1 MRMYKRQHPITML
14 LELKITDFIPLIIF
28 MFSLNGKFPFWY
40 LIPAAFG
47 LLTVFSAF
55 EKWYYTTYWVENN
68 VLHVKQGLFVKK
80 ESYLNKERVQTINTS
95 SNVLYQMLGL
105 KKIQIETAGGGD
117 EAEVSLAGITVEEA
131 TELIAMLNESASEL
145 KVEKTLEEVEVKEII
160 TEEKQAREYKLTWK
174 EILIASVTSGQFGL
188 LFSLIFFVYHQVDE
202 YIPKWIENSVKSYVM
217 EHDIYGWIFMIAIL
231 LGLSWIISTIGY
243 ALKHGDFTVNRR
255 NDEVR
260 ISQGLL
266 EKKELVLKLHRIQ
279 GITIKEGILRQPF
292 GYCAVQ
298 VEVIQSKGT
307 GDEKE
312 KVTLHPIIR
321 KDRVQQL
328 LAHLQLPYELNANIT
343 SLPKAALRRYLIDS
357 FIFFAMLA
365 IPLTGISIYF
375 EKYYIM
381 WALLPLAILIFT
393 LGYATFKT
401 NGYSVKGEQITLVY
415 RSVGKYTGLIRRRH
429 VQSMEKTQSYF
440 QRRADLCTYKFS
452 SASSSYKI
460 EHTRVEDAE
469 RMQDW
474 YKKKLRDRK
483 SVV

>member
-1 MRMYKRQHPITML
+1 MYKRQHPITML
-14 LELKITDFIPLIIF
+14 LELKITDFVPLIIF

-40 LIPAAFG
+40 LIPAGFG
-47 LLTVFSAF
+47 LLTIFSAF

-117 EAEVSLAGITVEEA
+117 DAEVSLAGITEDEAKELISLLNEPTPEVKAEGALDEEA
-131 TELIAMLNESASEL
+131 EHA
-145 KVEKTLEEVEVKEII
+145 VEKEIV
-160 TEEKQAREYKLTWK
+160 TEEKQATEYKLTWK
-174 EILIASVTSGQFGL
+174 EILLASITSGQFGL
-188 LFSLIFFVYHQVDE
+188 LFSLIFFVYNQVDE
-202 YIPKWIENSVKSYVM
+202 YIPKWIKNSVESYVM
-217 EHDIYGWIFMIAIL
+217 DHDIYGWIYMVAIL
-231 LGLSWIISTIGY
+231 LVISWIISTIGY

-279 GITIKEGILRQPF
+279 GITIKESILRQPF

-298 VEVIQSKGT
+298 VEVIQSKGM

-321 KDRVQQL
+321 KDRVQEL
-328 LAHLQLPYELNANIT
+328 LAHLQLPYELNANII

-375 EKYYIM
+375 EKYFIM
-381 WALLPLAILIFT
+381 WALIPLAILIFT

-401 NGYSVKGEQITLVY
+401 NGYSVNGEQITLVY
-415 RSVGKYTGLIRRRH
+415 RSLGKYTGLVRRRH

-452 SASSSYKI
+452 SASSNYKI

-474 YKKKLRDRK
+474 YKKRI
-483 SVV
+483 SEN

>member
-1 MRMYKRQHPITML
+1 MYKRQHPITML

-68 VLHVKQGLFVKK
+68 VLHVKQGIIKKK

-217 EHDIYGWIFMIAIL
+217 EHDIYGWILMIAIL
-231 LGLSWIISTIGY
+231 LVLSWIISTIGY

-307 GDEKE
+307 DDEKE

-401 NGYSVKGEQITLVY
+401 NGYSVNGEQITLVY

-474 YKKKLRDRK
+474 YKKKL
-483 SVV
+483 SEN

>member
-1 MRMYKRQHPITML
+1 MYKRQHPITML

-28 MFSLNGKFPFWY
+28 LFSLRGKFPFWY
-40 LIPAAFG
+40 LVPIGFA
-47 LLTVFSAF
+47 LITIISAIVG
-55 EKWYYTTYWVENN
+55 WYYKVYWVENN

-117 EAEVSLAGITVEEA
+117 ETEVSLAGITVEEA
-131 TELIAMLNESASEL
+131 TELITLLNEPTPEVKA
-145 KVEKTLEEVEVKEII
+145 EKTLDEAAENTVEKAIV
-160 TEEKQAREYKLTWK
+160 TEEKQTTEYKLTWK
-174 EILIASVTSGQFGL
+174 EILIASVTSGQFGV

-202 YIPKWIENSVKSYVM
+202 YIPKWIKNSVTSYVM
-217 EHDIYGWIFMIAIL
+217 DHDIYGWIYMVAIL
-231 LGLSWIISTIGY
+231 LVVSWMISTIGY
-243 ALKHGDFTVNRR
+243 ALKHGNFTVNRK

-266 EKKELVLKLHRIQ
+266 ERKELVLKLHRIQ

-298 VEVIQSKGT
+298 VEVIQSEGK
-307 GDEKE
+307 EE

-328 LAHLQLPYELNANIT
+328 LAHLQLPYELNASIA

-401 NGYSVKGEQITLVY
+401 NGYSVNGEQITLVY

-474 YKKKLRDRK
+474 YKNKINEM
-483 SVV
+483 

>member
-47 LLTVFSAF
+47 LLTVFLAF

-117 EAEVSLAGITVEEA
+117 EAEVSLAGITAEEA
-131 TELIAMLNESASEL
+131 AELITLLNEPTPEVKA
-145 KVEKTLEEVEVKEII
+145 EKTLDEAAENVVEKAIV
-160 TEEKQAREYKLTWK
+160 TEEKQTTEYKLTWK
-174 EILIASVTSGQFGL
+174 EILLASVTSGQFGL

-202 YIPKWIENSVKSYVM
+202 YIPKWIENGVKSYVM
-217 EHDIYGWIFMIAIL
+217 EHDIYGWILMIAIL

-474 YKKKLRDRK
+474 YKKKL
-483 SVV
+483 SEN

>member
-1 MRMYKRQHPITML
+1 MYKRQHPITML

-28 MFSLNGKFPFWY
+28 LFSLRGKFPFWY
-40 LIPAAFG
+40 LVPIGFA
-47 LLTVFSAF
+47 LITIISAIVG
-55 EKWYYTTYWVENN
+55 WYYKVYWVENN

-117 EAEVSLAGITVEEA
+117 EAEVRLAGITVEEA
-131 TELIAMLNESASEL
+131 TELITLLNEPTPEVKA
-145 KVEKTLEEVEVKEII
+145 EKTLDEAAENTVEKAIV
-160 TEEKQAREYKLTWK
+160 TEEKQTTEYKLTWK
-174 EILIASVTSGQFGL
+174 EILIASVTSGQFGV

-202 YIPKWIENSVKSYVM
+202 YIPKWIKNSVTSYVM
-217 EHDIYGWIFMIAIL
+217 DHDIYGWIYMVAIL
-231 LGLSWIISTIGY
+231 LVVSWMISTIGY
-243 ALKHGDFTVNRR
+243 ALKHGNFTVNRK

-266 EKKELVLKLHRIQ
+266 ERKELVLKLHRIQ
-279 GITIKEGILRQPF
+279 GVTIKEGILRQPF

-298 VEVIQSKGT
+298 VEVIQSEGK
-307 GDEKE
+307 EE

-321 KDRVQQL
+321 KNRVQQL

-365 IPLTGISIYF
+365 IPLTGISVYF

-393 LGYATFKT
+393 LGYATFKI
-401 NGYSVKGEQITLVY
+401 NGYSVNGEQITLVY

-474 YKKKLRDRK
+474 YKKKINEM
-483 SVV
+483 

>member
-1 MRMYKRQHPITML
+1 MYKRQHPITML

-117 EAEVSLAGITVEEA
+117 DAEVSLAGITVEEA
-131 TELIAMLNESASEL
+131 KELIAMLNEPTSEV
-145 KVEKTLEEVEVKEII
+145 KVEETSEEVVEKEII
-160 TEEKQAREYKLTWK
+160 TEEKQATEYKLTWK
-174 EILIASVTSGQFGL
+174 EILLASVTSGQFGL

-202 YIPKWIENSVKSYVM
+202 YIPKWIENGVKSYVM
-217 EHDIYGWIFMIAIL
+217 EHDIYGLIFMVAIL
-231 LGLSWIISTIGY
+231 IVLSWIISTIGY

-255 NDEVR
+255 NDEIR

-279 GITIKEGILRQPF
+279 GITIKESILRQPF
-292 GYCAVQ
+292 GYCVVQ
-298 VEVIQSKGT
+298 VEVIQSKGL

-328 LAHLQLPYELNANIT
+328 LAHLQLPYELNTNII
-343 SLPKAALRRYLIDS
+343 SLPKSALRRYLIDS

-365 IPLTGISIYF
+365 IPLIGISIYS
-375 EKYYIM
+375 EKHFIM
-381 WALLPLAILIFT
+381 WALIPLAILIFT

-401 NGYSVKGEQITLVY
+401 NGYSVNGEQITLVY
-415 RSVGKYTGLIRRRH
+415 RSVGKYTGLVRRRH

-440 QRRADLCTYKFS
+440 QRRANLCTYKFS
-452 SASSSYKI
+452 NASSDYKL

-469 RMQDW
+469 RMQGW
-474 YKKKLRDRK
+474 YKKELSED
-483 SVV
+483 

>member
-1 MRMYKRQHPITML
+1 MYKRQHPITML

-217 EHDIYGWIFMIAIL
+217 EHDIYGWILMIAIL
-231 LGLSWIISTIGY
+231 LVLSWIISTIGY

-357 FIFFAMLA
+357 FIFFATLA
-365 IPLTGISIYF
+365 IPLTGIGIYF

-401 NGYSVKGEQITLVY
+401 NGYSVNGEQITLVY

-452 SASSSYKI
+452 SASYSYKI

-474 YKKKLRDRK
+474 YKKKLNEN
-483 SVV
+483 

>member
-1 MRMYKRQHPITML
+1 MYKRQHPITML

-117 EAEVSLAGITVEEA
+117 DAEVSLAGITVEEA
-131 TELIAMLNESASEL
+131 TELIAMLNDPTPEVRAEETSEEV
-145 KVEKTLEEVEVKEII
+145 VEKEIV
-160 TEEKQAREYKLTWK
+160 TEEKQATEYKLTWK
-174 EILIASVTSGQFGL
+174 EILLASVTSGQFGL

-202 YIPKWIENSVKSYVM
+202 YIPKWIENGVKSYVM
-217 EHDIYGWIFMIAIL
+217 EHDIYGWIFMVAIL
-231 LGLSWIISTIGY
+231 IVLSWIISTIGY

-279 GITIKEGILRQPF
+279 GITIKESMLRQPF

-298 VEVIQSKGT
+298 VEVIQGKGL

-321 KDRVQQL
+321 KNRVQQL
-328 LAHLQLPYELNANIT
+328 LAHLQLPYELNTNMI

-381 WALLPLAILIFT
+381 WAFIPLAILIFT

-401 NGYSVKGEQITLVY
+401 NGYSVNGEQITLVY
-415 RSVGKYTGLIRRRH
+415 RSLGKYTGLVRRRH

-440 QRRADLCTYKFS
+440 QRRANLCTYKFS
-452 SASSSYKI
+452 NASSNYKL

-474 YKKKLRDRK
+474 YKKKL
-483 SVV
+483 SEN

>member
-1 MRMYKRQHPITML
+1 MYKRQHPITML
-14 LELKITDFIPLIIF
+14 LELKITDFIPLFIF

-40 LIPAAFG
+40 LVPAAFG

-117 EAEVSLAGITVEEA
+117 DAEVSLAGITAEEA
-131 TELIAMLNESASEL
+131 TELIALLNEPTPEVKAEETL
-145 KVEKTLEEVEVKEII
+145 DEVVEHTAEKEII
-160 TEEKQAREYKLTWK
+160 TEEKQSTEYKLTWK
-174 EILIASVTSGQFGL
+174 EILLASVTSGQFGL

-202 YIPKWIENSVKSYVM
+202 YIPKWIENGVKSYVM
-217 EHDIYGWIFMIAIL
+217 EHDIYGWIFMVAIL
-231 LGLSWIISTIGY
+231 IVFSWIISTIGY
-243 ALKHGDFTVNRR
+243 ALKHGNFTVNRR

-260 ISQGLL
+260 IAQGLL
-266 EKKELVLKLHRIQ
+266 ERKELVLKLHRIQ
-279 GITIKEGILRQPF
+279 GITIKEGIFRQML

-298 VEVIQSKGT
+298 VEVIQGKGL

-328 LAHLQLPYELNANIT
+328 LADLQLPYELNTNII

-357 FIFFAMLA
+357 LIFFAMLA
-365 IPLTGISIYF
+365 IPLIGISIYF
-375 EKYYIM
+375 EKHFIM
-381 WALLPLAILIFT
+381 WALIPLAILIFT

-401 NGYSVKGEQITLVY
+401 NGYSVNGEQITLVY
-415 RSVGKYTGLIRRRH
+415 RSVGKYTGLVRRRH

-440 QRRADLCTYKFS
+440 QRRANLCTYKFS
-452 SASSSYKI
+452 NASSEYKL

-474 YKKKLRDRK
+474 YKKKLSED
-483 SVV
+483 

>member
-1 MRMYKRQHPITML
+1 MYKRQHPITML

-117 EAEVSLAGITVEEA
+117 EAEVSLAGITAEEA
-131 TELIAMLNESASEL
+131 AELIAMLNESASEL
-145 KVEKTLEEVEVKEII
+145 KVEKTSEEVEVKEII

-217 EHDIYGWIFMIAIL
+217 EHDIYGWIFMVAML
-231 LGLSWIISTIGY
+231 LVLSWIISTIGY

-279 GITIKEGILRQPF
+279 GITIKESILRQPF

-298 VEVIQSKGT
+298 VEVIQSKGM

-365 IPLTGISIYF
+365 IPLTGIGIYF

-401 NGYSVKGEQITLVY
+401 NGYSVNGEQITLVY

-474 YKKKLRDRK
+474 YKKKL
-483 SVV
+483 SEN

>member
-1 MRMYKRQHPITML
+1 MYKRQHPITML

-117 EAEVSLAGITVEEA
+117 DAEVSLAGITAEEA
-131 TELIAMLNESASEL
+131 TELIALLNEP
-145 KVEKTLEEVEVKEII
+145 TPEVKAEETLDEVVENTVKKEIV
-160 TEEKQAREYKLTWK
+160 TEEKQSTEYKLTWK
-174 EILIASVTSGQFGL
+174 EILLASVTSGQFGL

-202 YIPKWIENSVKSYVM
+202 YIPKWIENGVKSYVM
-217 EHDIYGWIFMIAIL
+217 EHDIYGWIFMVAIL
-231 LGLSWIISTIGY
+231 IVLSWIISTIGY

-279 GITIKEGILRQPF
+279 GITIKESMLRQPF

-298 VEVIQSKGT
+298 VEVIQSKGM

-328 LAHLQLPYELNANIT
+328 LAHLQLPYELNTNII
-343 SLPKAALRRYLIDS
+343 SLPKTALRRYLIDS

-365 IPLTGISIYF
+365 IPLIGISIYF
-375 EKYYIM
+375 EKHFIM
-381 WALLPLAILIFT
+381 WALIPLAILIFT

-401 NGYSVKGEQITLVY
+401 NGYSVNGEQITLVY
-415 RSVGKYTGLIRRRH
+415 RSVGKYTGLVRRRH

-440 QRRADLCTYKFS
+440 QRRANLCTYKFS
-452 SASSSYKI
+452 NASSEYKL

-474 YKKKLRDRK
+474 YKKRI
-483 SVV
+483 SEN

>member
-1 MRMYKRQHPITML
+1 MYKRQHPITML

-117 EAEVSLAGITVEEA
+117 DAEVSLAGITVEEA
-131 TELIAMLNESASEL
+131 TELITMLNEP
-145 KVEKTLEEVEVKEII
+145 TPEVKEETSEEVVEKEIV
-160 TEEKQAREYKLTWK
+160 TEEKQATEYKLTWK
-174 EILIASVTSGQFGL
+174 EILLASVTSGQFGL

-202 YIPKWIENSVKSYVM
+202 YIPKWIENSVKSYIM
-217 EHDIYGWIFMIAIL
+217 EHDIYGWIFMVAIL
-231 LGLSWIISTIGY
+231 IVLSWIISTIGY

-266 EKKELVLKLHRIQ
+266 EKKEIVLKLHRIQ
-279 GITIKEGILRQPF
+279 GITIKESILRQPF

-298 VEVIQSKGT
+298 VEVIQGKGL

-328 LAHLQLPYELNANIT
+328 LAHLQLPYELNTNIIP
-343 SLPKAALRRYLIDS
+343 LPKAALRRYLIDS

-381 WALLPLAILIFT
+381 WAFIPLAILIFI

-401 NGYSVKGEQITLVY
+401 NGYSVNGEQITLVY
-415 RSVGKYTGLIRRRH
+415 RSVGKYTGLVRRRH

-452 SASSSYKI
+452 SASSNYKL

-469 RMQDW
+469 RMQGW
-474 YKKKLRDRK
+474 YKKELSED
-483 SVV
+483 

>member
-1 MRMYKRQHPITML
+1 MYKRQHPITML

-28 MFSLNGKFPFWY
+28 LFSLRGKFPFWY
-40 LIPAAFG
+40 LVPIGFA
-47 LLTVFSAF
+47 LITIISAIVG
-55 EKWYYTTYWVENN
+55 WYYKVYWVENN

-131 TELIAMLNESASEL
+131 TELITLLNEPTPEVKA
-145 KVEKTLEEVEVKEII
+145 EKTLDEAAENTVEKAIV
-160 TEEKQAREYKLTWK
+160 TEEKQTTEYKLTWK
-174 EILIASVTSGQFGL
+174 EILIASVTSGQFGV

-202 YIPKWIENSVKSYVM
+202 YIPKWIKNSVTSYVM
-217 EHDIYGWIFMIAIL
+217 DHDIYGWIYMVAIL
-231 LGLSWIISTIGY
+231 LVVSWMISTIGY
-243 ALKHGDFTVNRR
+243 ALKHGNFTVNRK

-266 EKKELVLKLHRIQ
+266 ERKELVLKLHRIQ

-298 VEVIQSKGT
+298 VEVIQSEGK
-307 GDEKE
+307 EE

-328 LAHLQLPYELNANIT
+328 LAHLQLPYELNASIT

-401 NGYSVKGEQITLVY
+401 NGYSV
-415 RSVGKYTGLIRRRH
+415 
-429 VQSMEKTQSYF
+429 
-440 QRRADLCTYKFS
+440 
-452 SASSSYKI
+452 
-460 EHTRVEDAE
+460 
-469 RMQDW
+469 
-474 YKKKLRDRK
+474 
-483 SVV
+483 

>member
-1 MRMYKRQHPITML
+1 MYKRQHPITML
-14 LELKITDFIPLIIF
+14 LELKITDFVPFIIF
-28 MFSLNGKFPFWY
+28 LFSLKGKFPFWY
-40 LIPAAFG
+40 LVPIGFAII
-47 LLTVFSAF
+47 TIVSAIAG
-55 EKWYYTTYWVENN
+55 WYYKVYWIENN
-68 VLHVKQGLFVKK
+68 VLHIKEGLFVKK

-95 SNVLYQMLGL
+95 SGMLYQVLGL
-105 KKIQIETAGGGD
+105 KKIKIETAGGGND
-117 EAEVSLAGITVEEA
+117 PEVSLAGITVDEA
-131 TELIAMLNESASEL
+131 TELITMLNEPATAVKTEEASE
-145 KVEKTLEEVEVKEII
+145 EVIEKEII
-160 TEEKQAREYKLTWK
+160 TEEEQATEYKLTWK

-202 YIPKWIENSVKSYVM
+202 YIPKWIKNKVTSYVM
-217 EHDIYGWIFMIAIL
+217 EHDIYGWIYMVAIL
-231 LGLSWIISTIGY
+231 LVVSWIISTIGY
-243 ALKHGDFTVNRR
+243 ALKHGNFTVNRR

-266 EKKELVLKLHRIQ
+266 ERKELVLKLHRIQ

-298 VEVIQSKGT
+298 VEVIQSEGK
-307 GDEKE
+307 EE

-328 LAHLQLPYELNANIT
+328 LAHLQLPYELNTNII

-365 IPLTGISIYF
+365 IPITGISIYF
-375 EKYYIM
+375 VKYFIM
-381 WALLPLAILIFT
+381 WALLLLALLIFT

-401 NGYSVKGEQITLVY
+401 NGYGVNGEQITLVY
-415 RSVGKYTGLIRRRH
+415 RSIGKYTGLVRRRH
-429 VQSMEKTQSYF
+429 VQSIEKTQSYF
-440 QRRADLCTYKFS
+440 QRRANLCTYKFS
-452 SASSSYKI
+452 SASSNYKL

-474 YKKKLRDRK
+474 YKKKISED
-483 SVV
+483 

>member
-1 MRMYKRQHPITML
+1 ML
-14 LELKITDFIPLIIF
+14 LELKITDFIPLVIF

-80 ESYLNKERVQTINTS
+80 ESYLNKERVQTIHTS

-117 EAEVSLAGITVEEA
+117 DAEVSLAGITVEEA
-131 TELIAMLNESASEL
+131 TELIAMLNEPTPEVKAEETSEEV
-145 KVEKTLEEVEVKEII
+145 VEKEIV
-160 TEEKQAREYKLTWK
+160 TEEKQATEYKLTWK
-174 EILIASVTSGQFGL
+174 EILLASVTSGQFGL

-202 YIPKWIENSVKSYVM
+202 YIPKWIENGVKSYVM
-217 EHDIYGWIFMIAIL
+217 EHDIYGWIFMIVIL
-231 LGLSWIISTIGY
+231 IVLSWIISTIGY

-279 GITIKEGILRQPF
+279 GITIKESILRQPF

-298 VEVIQSKGT
+298 VEVIQSKGL

-328 LAHLQLPYELNANIT
+328 LAHLQLPYELNTNIIT
-343 SLPKAALRRYLIDS
+343 LPKAALRRYLIDS

-365 IPLTGISIYF
+365 IPLIGISIYF

-381 WALLPLAILIFT
+381 WALIPLAILIFT
-393 LGYATFKT
+393 LGYGTFKT
-401 NGYSVKGEQITLVY
+401 NGYSVNGEQITLVY
-415 RSVGKYTGLIRRRH
+415 RSVGKYTGLVRRRH

-440 QRRADLCTYKFS
+440 QRRANLCTYKFAN
-452 SASSSYKI
+452 ASSNYKL

-474 YKKKLRDRK
+474 YKKRI
-483 SVV
+483 SEN

>member
-1 MRMYKRQHPITML
+1 MYKRQHPITML
-14 LELKITDFIPLIIF
+14 LELKITDFIPLLIF

-40 LIPAAFG
+40 LIPAGFG

-117 EAEVSLAGITVEEA
+117 DAEVSLAGITEDEA
-131 TELIAMLNESASEL
+131 KELISLLNEPTPEVKAEKTSEEV
-145 KVEKTLEEVEVKEII
+145 VEKEVM
-160 TEEKQAREYKLTWK
+160 TEEKQATEYKLTLK
-174 EILIASVTSGQFGL
+174 EILLASVTSGQFGL
-188 LFSLIFFVYHQVDE
+188 LFSLIFFVYNQVDE
-202 YIPKWIENSVKSYVM
+202 YIPKWIKNSVESYVM
-217 EHDIYGWIFMIAIL
+217 DHDIYGWIYMVAIL
-231 LGLSWIISTIGY
+231 LVVSWMISTIGY
-243 ALKHGDFTVNRR
+243 ALKHGNFTVNRK

-279 GITIKEGILRQPF
+279 GITIKESILRQPF

-298 VEVIQSKGT
+298 VEVIQSKGM
-307 GDEKE
+307 GEEKD

-328 LAHLQLPYELNANIT
+328 LAHLQLPYELNTNIIA
-343 SLPKAALRRYLIDS
+343 LPKAALRRYLIDS

-401 NGYSVKGEQITLVY
+401 NGYSVNGEQITIVH
-415 RSVGKYTGLIRRRH
+415 RSIGKHTGLVRRRH
-429 VQSMEKTQSYF
+429 VQSIEKTQSYF
-440 QRRADLCTYKFS
+440 QRRADLCTYNFS
-452 SASSSYKI
+452 SASSNYKL
-460 EHTRVEDAE
+460 EHTRFEDAE

-474 YKKKLRDRK
+474 YKKRI
-483 SVV
+483 SEN

>member
-28 MFSLNGKFPFWY
+28 LFSLRGKFPFWY
-40 LIPAAFG
+40 LVPIGFA
-47 LLTVFSAF
+47 LITIISAIVG
-55 EKWYYTTYWVENN
+55 WYYKVYWVENN

-217 EHDIYGWIFMIAIL
+217 EHDIYGWILMIAIL
-231 LGLSWIISTIGY
+231 LVLSWIISTIGY

-365 IPLTGISIYF
+365 IPLTGIGIYF

-381 WALLPLAILIFT
+381 WALLPLAIFIFT

-401 NGYSVKGEQITLVY
+401 NGYSVNGEQITLVY

-474 YKKKLRDRK
+474 YKKKL
-483 SVV
+483 SEN

>member
-1 MRMYKRQHPITML
+1 MYKRQHPITML

-28 MFSLNGKFPFWY
+28 LFSLRGKFPFWY
-40 LIPAAFG
+40 LVPIGFA
-47 LLTVFSAF
+47 LITIISAIVG
-55 EKWYYTTYWVENN
+55 WYYKVYWVENN

-131 TELIAMLNESASEL
+131 TELITLLNEPTPEVKA
-145 KVEKTLEEVEVKEII
+145 EKTLDEAAENTVEKAIV
-160 TEEKQAREYKLTWK
+160 TEEKQTTEYKLTWK
-174 EILIASVTSGQFGL
+174 EILIASVTSGQFGV

-202 YIPKWIENSVKSYVM
+202 YIPKWIKNSVTSYVM
-217 EHDIYGWIFMIAIL
+217 DHDIYGWIYMVAIL
-231 LGLSWIISTIGY
+231 LVVSWMISTIGY
-243 ALKHGDFTVNRR
+243 ALKHGNFTVNRK

-266 EKKELVLKLHRIQ
+266 ERKELVLKLHRIQ

-298 VEVIQSKGT
+298 VEVIQSEGK
-307 GDEKE
+307 EE
-312 KVTLHPIIR
+312 KVTLYPIIR

-328 LAHLQLPYELNANIT
+328 LAHLQLPYELNASIT

-401 NGYSVKGEQITLVY
+401 NGYSVNGEQITLVY

-474 YKKKLRDRK
+474 YKNKINEM
-483 SVV
+483 

>member
-1 MRMYKRQHPITML
+1 MYKRQHPITML

-28 MFSLNGKFPFWY
+28 LFSLRGKFPFGY
-40 LIPAAFG
+40 LVPIGFA
-47 LLTVFSAF
+47 LITIISAIVG
-55 EKWYYTTYWVENN
+55 WYYKVYWVENN

-131 TELIAMLNESASEL
+131 TELITLLNEPTPEVKA
-145 KVEKTLEEVEVKEII
+145 EKTLDEAAENTVEKAIV
-160 TEEKQAREYKLTWK
+160 TEEKQTTEYKLTWK
-174 EILIASVTSGQFGL
+174 EILIASVTSGQFGV

-202 YIPKWIENSVKSYVM
+202 YIPKWIKNSVTSYVM
-217 EHDIYGWIFMIAIL
+217 DHDIYGWIYMVAIL
-231 LGLSWIISTIGY
+231 LVVSWMISTIGY
-243 ALKHGDFTVNRR
+243 ALKHGNFTVNRK

-266 EKKELVLKLHRIQ
+266 ERKELVLKLHRIQ

-298 VEVIQSKGT
+298 VEVIQSEGK
-307 GDEKE
+307 EE

-328 LAHLQLPYELNANIT
+328 LAHLQLPYELNASIT

-401 NGYSVKGEQITLVY
+401 NGYSVNGEQITLVY

-474 YKKKLRDRK
+474 YKNKINEM
-483 SVV
+483 

>member
-1 MRMYKRQHPITML
+1 MYKRQHPITML

-145 KVEKTLEEVEVKEII
+145 KVEKTSEEVEVKEII

-231 LGLSWIISTIGY
+231 LVLSWIISTIGY
-243 ALKHGDFTVNRR
+243 ALKHGDFTVDRR

-279 GITIKEGILRQPF
+279 GITIKESILRQPF

-401 NGYSVKGEQITLVY
+401 NGYSVNGEQITLVY

-452 SASSSYKI
+452 SASSSYKL

-474 YKKKLRDRK
+474 YKKKL
-483 SVV
+483 SEN

>member
-1 MRMYKRQHPITML
+1 MYKRQHPITML
-14 LELKITDFIPLIIF
+14 LELKITDFIPFIIF
-28 MFSLNGKFPFWY
+28 LFSLKGKFPFWY
-40 LIPAAFG
+40 LVPIGFAII
-47 LLTVFSAF
+47 TIISAIAG
-55 EKWYYTTYWVENN
+55 WYYKVYWVENN

-80 ESYLNKERVQTINTS
+80 ESYLNKERVQTIHTS

-117 EAEVSLAGITVEEA
+117 DAEVSLAGITEEEA
-131 TELIAMLNESASEL
+131 KELISLLNEPTREVKAEETL
-145 KVEKTLEEVEVKEII
+145 GETVEKEII
-160 TEEKQAREYKLTWK
+160 TEEKEATEYKLTWK
-174 EILIASVTSGQFGL
+174 EILLASITSGQFGL
-188 LFSLIFFVYHQVDE
+188 LFSLIFFVYNQVDE
-202 YIPKWIENSVKSYVM
+202 YIPKWIKNSVESYVM
-217 EHDIYGWIFMIAIL
+217 DHDIYGWIYMVAIL
-231 LGLSWIISTIGY
+231 LVVSWIISTIGY
-243 ALKHGDFTVNRR
+243 ALKHGDFTVNRK

-298 VEVIQSKGT
+298 VEVIQSEGK
-307 GDEKE
+307 EE

-328 LAHLQLPYELNANIT
+328 LAHLQLPYELNTNIIA
-343 SLPKAALRRYLIDS
+343 LPKAALRRYLIDS

-365 IPLTGISIYF
+365 IPLIGISIYF
-375 EKYYIM
+375 EKYFIM
-381 WALLPLAILIFT
+381 WALLPLAILIFI

-401 NGYSVKGEQITLVY
+401 NGYSVNGEQITLVY
-415 RSVGKYTGLIRRRH
+415 RSLGKYTGLVRRRH
-429 VQSMEKTQSYF
+429 VQSMEKTQSFF

-452 SASSSYKI
+452 SASSNYKL

-474 YKKKLRDRK
+474 YKKRI
-483 SVV
+483 SEE

>member
-117 EAEVSLAGITVEEA
+117 DAEVSLAGITVEEA
-131 TELIAMLNESASEL
+131 TELIAMLNEPTLEVKAEETSEV
-145 KVEKTLEEVEVKEII
+145 VEKEIV
-160 TEEKQAREYKLTWK
+160 TEEKQSTEYKLTWK
-174 EILIASVTSGQFGL
+174 EILLASVTSGQFGL

-202 YIPKWIENSVKSYVM
+202 YIPKWIENGVKSYVM
-217 EHDIYGWIFMIAIL
+217 EHDVYGWIFMVAIL
-231 LGLSWIISTIGY
+231 IVLSWIISTIGY
-243 ALKHGDFTVNRR
+243 ALKHGNFTVNRR

-279 GITIKEGILRQPF
+279 GITIKESILRQPF

-298 VEVIQSKGT
+298 VEVIQSKGM

-328 LAHLQLPYELNANIT
+328 LAHLQLPYELNTNII
-343 SLPKAALRRYLIDS
+343 SLPKVALRRYLIDS

-365 IPLTGISIYF
+365 IPLIGISIYF
-375 EKYYIM
+375 EKHFIM
-381 WALLPLAILIFT
+381 WALIPLAILIFT
-393 LGYATFKT
+393 LGYVTFKT
-401 NGYSVKGEQITLVY
+401 NGYSVNGEQITLVY
-415 RSVGKYTGLIRRRH
+415 RSVGKYTGLVRRRH
-429 VQSMEKTQSYF
+429 VQSLEKTQSYF

-452 SASSSYKI
+452 NASSNYKL
-460 EHTRVEDAE
+460 EHTRVADAK

-474 YKKKLRDRK
+474 YKKRM
-483 SVV
+483 SEN

>member
-1 MRMYKRQHPITML
+1 MYKRQHPITML

-40 LIPAAFG
+40 LIPAGFG
-47 LLTVFSAF
+47 LLTIFSAF

-117 EAEVSLAGITVEEA
+117 DAEVSLAGITVEEA
-131 TELIAMLNESASEL
+131 TELISLLNEPTLDVKTEEPSEEV
-145 KVEKTLEEVEVKEII
+145 VEKEIV
-160 TEEKQAREYKLTWK
+160 TEEKQATEYKLTWK
-174 EILIASVTSGQFGL
+174 EILLASITSGQFGL
-188 LFSLIFFVYHQVDE
+188 LFSLIFFVYNQVDE
-202 YIPKWIENSVKSYVM
+202 YIPKWIKNSVESYVM
-217 EHDIYGWIFMIAIL
+217 DHDIYGWIYMIAIL
-231 LGLSWIISTIGY
+231 LVVSWIISTIGY
-243 ALKHGDFTVNRR
+243 ALKHGDFKVNRK

-279 GITIKEGILRQPF
+279 GITIKESILRQPF

-298 VEVIQSKGT
+298 VEVIQSEGK
-307 GDEKE
+307 EE

-328 LAHLQLPYELNANIT
+328 LAHLQLPYELNTNIIA
-343 SLPKAALRRYLIDS
+343 LPKAALRRYLIDS
-357 FIFFAMLA
+357 FIFFAILA

-401 NGYSVKGEQITLVY
+401 NGYGVNGEQITIIH
-415 RSVGKYTGLIRRRH
+415 RSIGKHTGLVRRRH
-429 VQSMEKTQSYF
+429 VQSIEKTQSYF
-440 QRRADLCTYKFS
+440 QRRADLCTYTFS
-452 SASSSYKI
+452 SASSNYKL

-469 RMQDW
+469 RMQNW
-474 YKKKLRDRK
+474 YKKRISED
-483 SVV
+483 

>member
-1 MRMYKRQHPITML
+1 MYKRQHPITML

-117 EAEVSLAGITVEEA
+117 DAEVSLAGITAEEA
-131 TELIAMLNESASEL
+131 AELISLLNEPTPEV
-145 KVEKTLEEVEVKEII
+145 KVEKTSEEVEVKEII
-160 TEEKQAREYKLTWK
+160 TEEKQATEYKLTWK
-174 EILIASVTSGQFGL
+174 EILIASVTSGQFGV

-202 YIPKWIENSVKSYVM
+202 YIPKWIKNSVTSYVM
-217 EHDIYGWIFMIAIL
+217 DHDIYGWIFMVAIL
-231 LGLSWIISTIGY
+231 LVLSWIISTIGY

-279 GITIKEGILRQPF
+279 GITIKESILRQPF

-298 VEVIQSKGT
+298 VEVIQSKGMD
-307 GDEKE
+307 DEKE

-328 LAHLQLPYELNANIT
+328 LAHLQLPYELNTNII

-401 NGYSVKGEQITLVY
+401 NGYSVNGEQITLVY
-415 RSVGKYTGLIRRRH
+415 RSVGKYTGLVRRRH

-452 SASSSYKI
+452 SASSNYKL
-460 EHTRVEDAE
+460 EHTRVNDAE

-474 YKKKLRDRK
+474 YKKKI
-483 SVV
+483 SEE

>member
-1 MRMYKRQHPITML
+1 MYKRQHPITML

-47 LLTVFSAF
+47 LLTIFSAF

-117 EAEVSLAGITVEEA
+117 DAEVSLAGITVEEA
-131 TELIAMLNESASEL
+131 TELIAMLNEPTREL
-145 KVEKTLEEVEVKEII
+145 KAEEISEEVVEKEIV
-160 TEEKQAREYKLTWK
+160 TEEKQATEYKLTWK
-174 EILIASVTSGQFGL
+174 EILLASVTSGQFGL
-188 LFSLIFFVYHQVDE
+188 LFSLIFFVYNQVDE
-202 YIPKWIENSVKSYVM
+202 YIPKWIKNKVESYVM
-217 EHDIYGWIFMIAIL
+217 DHDIYGWIYMVAIL
-231 LGLSWIISTIGY
+231 LVISWMISTIGY

-260 ISQGLL
+260 ILQGLL

-279 GITIKEGILRQPF
+279 GITIKESILRQPF

-298 VEVIQSKGT
+298 VEVIQSKGL

-328 LAHLQLPYELNANIT
+328 LAHLQLPYELNTNII

-381 WALLPLAILIFT
+381 WALIPFAILIFT
-393 LGYATFKT
+393 LGYGTFKT
-401 NGYSVKGEQITLVY
+401 NGYSVNGEQITLVY
-415 RSVGKYTGLIRRRH
+415 RSVGKYTGLVRRRH

-452 SASSSYKI
+452 NASSNYKL

-469 RMQDW
+469 RMQNW
-474 YKKKLRDRK
+474 YKKRM
-483 SVV
+483 SEN

>member
-1 MRMYKRQHPITML
+1 MYKRQHPITML
-14 LELKITDFIPLIIF
+14 LELKITDFIPFIIF
-28 MFSLNGKFPFWY
+28 LFSLKGKFPFWY
-40 LIPAAFG
+40 LVPIGFAII
-47 LLTVFSAF
+47 TIVSAIVG
-55 EKWYYTTYWVENN
+55 WYYKLYWVENN

-105 KKIQIETAGGGD
+105 KKIQIETAGGGND
-117 EAEVSLAGITVEEA
+117 AEVSLAGIKEDEAKELISLLNEPTPEVKAEETLDEA
-131 TELIAMLNESASEL
+131 TEHA
-145 KVEKTLEEVEVKEII
+145 VEKQT
-160 TEEKQAREYKLTWK
+160 TEYKLTWK
-174 EILIASVTSGQFGL
+174 EILLASVTSGQFGL
-188 LFSLIFFVYHQVDE
+188 LFWLIFFVYHQVDE
-202 YIPKWIENSVKSYVM
+202 YIPKWIENDVKSYVM
-217 EHDIYGWIFMIAIL
+217 EYDIYGWIFMVAIL
-231 LGLSWIISTIGY
+231 LVLSWIISTIGY
-243 ALKHGDFTVNRR
+243 ALKHGDFTVNRK

-279 GITIKEGILRQPF
+279 GITIKEGIFRQMF

-307 GDEKE
+307 DDEKE

-328 LAHLQLPYELNANIT
+328 LDHLQLPYELNTNII

-365 IPLTGISIYF
+365 IPLIGISIYF
-375 EKYYIM
+375 EKHFIM
-381 WALLPLAILIFT
+381 WALIPLVILIFT

-401 NGYSVKGEQITLVY
+401 NGYRVDGEQITLVY
-415 RSVGKYTGLIRRRH
+415 RSIGKYTGLIRRRH
-429 VQSMEKTQSYF
+429 IQSMEKTQSYF

-452 SASSSYKI
+452 SASSSYKL

-474 YKKKLRDRK
+474 YKKRI
-483 SVV
+483 SEN

>member
-1 MRMYKRQHPITML
+1 MYKRQHPITML

-117 EAEVSLAGITVEEA
+117 DAEVSLAGITVEEA
-131 TELIAMLNESASEL
+131 TELIAMLNDPTPEVRAEETSEEV
-145 KVEKTLEEVEVKEII
+145 VEKEIV
-160 TEEKQAREYKLTWK
+160 TEEKQATEYKLTWK
-174 EILIASVTSGQFGL
+174 EILLASVTSGQFGL

-202 YIPKWIENSVKSYVM
+202 YIPKWIENGVKSYIM
-217 EHDIYGWIFMIAIL
+217 EHDIYGWIFMVAIL
-231 LGLSWIISTIGY
+231 IVLSWIISTIGY

-279 GITIKEGILRQPF
+279 GITIKESMLRQPF

-298 VEVIQSKGT
+298 VEVIQGKGL

-321 KDRVQQL
+321 KNRVQQL
-328 LAHLQLPYELNANIT
+328 LAHLQLPYELNTNMI

-381 WALLPLAILIFT
+381 WAFIPLAILIFT

-401 NGYSVKGEQITLVY
+401 NGYSVNGEQITLVY
-415 RSVGKYTGLIRRRH
+415 RSLGKYTGLVRRRH

-440 QRRADLCTYKFS
+440 QRRANLCTYKFS
-452 SASSSYKI
+452 NASSNYKL
-460 EHTRVEDAE
+460 EHTRVADAE

-474 YKKKLRDRK
+474 YKKRLSED
-483 SVV
+483 

>member
-1 MRMYKRQHPITML
+1 MYKRQHPITML
-14 LELKITDFIPLIIF
+14 LELKITDFIPLFIF

-217 EHDIYGWIFMIAIL
+217 EHDIYGWILMIAIL
-231 LGLSWIISTIGY
+231 LVLSWIISTIGY

-307 GDEKE
+307 DDEKE

-401 NGYSVKGEQITLVY
+401 NGYSVNGEQITLVY

-474 YKKKLRDRK
+474 YKKKL
-483 SVV
+483 SEN

>member
-1 MRMYKRQHPITML
+1 MYKRQHPITML
-14 LELKITDFIPLIIF
+14 LELKITDFIPFIIF
-28 MFSLNGKFPFWY
+28 LFSLKGKFPFWY
-40 LIPAAFG
+40 LVPIGFAVI
-47 LLTVFSAF
+47 TIVSAIVG
-55 EKWYYTTYWVENN
+55 WYYKVYWVENN
-68 VLHVKQGLFVKK
+68 VLHIKEGLFVKK

-95 SNVLYQMLGL
+95 SGMLYQVLGL
-105 KKIQIETAGGGD
+105 KKIKIETAGGGN
-117 EAEVSLAGITVEEA
+117 EPEVNLAGITIEEA
-131 TELIAMLNESASEL
+131 TKLITMLNEPTSVV
-145 KVEKTLEEVEVKEII
+145 KVEEILEEVVEKEII
-160 TEEKQAREYKLTWK
+160 TAEKQTTEYKLTWK

-188 LFSLIFFVYHQVDE
+188 LFSLIFFVYNQVDE
-202 YIPKWIENSVKSYVM
+202 YIPKWIKNKVESYVM
-217 EHDIYGWIFMIAIL
+217 DHDIYGWIYMVAIL
-231 LGLSWIISTIGY
+231 LVVSWIISTIGY
-243 ALKHGDFTVNRR
+243 ALKHGNFTVNRR

-266 EKKELVLKLHRIQ
+266 ERKELVLKLHRIQ
-279 GITIKEGILRQPF
+279 GITIKESILRQPF

-298 VEVIQSKGT
+298 VEVIQSEGK
-307 GDEKE
+307 EE

-321 KDRVQQL
+321 KDRVQDL
-328 LAHLQLPYELNANIT
+328 LAHLQLPYELNTNII

-357 FIFFAMLA
+357 VIFFAMLA

-401 NGYSVKGEQITLVY
+401 NGYGVNGEQITLVY
-415 RSVGKYTGLIRRRH
+415 RSVGKYTGLVRRRH

-452 SASSSYKI
+452 SASSSYKL

-474 YKKKLRDRK
+474 YKKRICED
-483 SVV
+483 

>member
-14 LELKITDFIPLIIF
+14 LELKITDFIPFIIF
-28 MFSLNGKFPFWY
+28 LLSLKGKFPFWY
-40 LIPAAFG
+40 LVPIGFAVI
-47 LLTVFSAF
+47 TIVSAIVG
-55 EKWYYTTYWVENN
+55 WYYKVYWIENN
-68 VLHVKQGLFVKK
+68 VLHVKQGLVVKK

-117 EAEVSLAGITVEEA
+117 DAEVSLAGITVEEA
-131 TELIAMLNESASEL
+131 TELIALLNEP
-145 KVEKTLEEVEVKEII
+145 TPEVKAEGTLDEKAEHAIEKEIV
-160 TEEKQAREYKLTWK
+160 TEEKQTTEYKLTWK
-174 EILIASVTSGQFGL
+174 EILLASVMQ
-188 LFSLIFFVYHQVDE
+188 
-202 YIPKWIENSVKSYVM
+202 
-217 EHDIYGWIFMIAIL
+217 HDIYGWIFMVVIL
-231 LGLSWIISTIGY
+231 LVISWIISTIGY

-266 EKKELVLKLHRIQ
+266 EKKELVLNLHRIQ
-279 GITIKEGILRQPF
+279 GITIKESILRQPF

-298 VEVIQSKGT
+298 VEVIQSKET
-307 GDEKE
+307 DKEKE

-328 LAHLQLPYELNANIT
+328 LAHLQLPYELNTNII

-357 FIFFAMLA
+357 FIFFAMIA
-365 IPLTGISIYF
+365 IPLIGISIYF
-375 EKYYIM
+375 EKHFIM
-381 WALLPLAILIFT
+381 WALIPLAILIFI

-401 NGYSVKGEQITLVY
+401 NGYSVDLGGLRIIKKKD
-415 RSVGKYTGLIRRRH
+415 GKYTGLIRRRH

-452 SASSSYKI
+452 SASSSYKL

-474 YKKKLRDRK
+474 YKKRI
-483 SVV
+483 SEN

>member
-1 MRMYKRQHPITML
+1 MYKRQHPITML
-14 LELKITDFIPLIIF
+14 LELKIRDFIPFIIF
-28 MFSLNGKFPFWY
+28 LLSLKGKFPFWY
-40 LIPAAFG
+40 LVPIGFAVITIA
-47 LLTVFSAF
+47 SAIVG
-55 EKWYYTTYWVENN
+55 WYYKVYWIENN

-117 EAEVSLAGITVEEA
+117 DAEVSLAGITVEEA
-131 TELIAMLNESASEL
+131 TELIALLNEP
-145 KVEKTLEEVEVKEII
+145 TPEVKAEGTLDEKAEHAIEKEIV
-160 TEEKQAREYKLTWK
+160 TEEKQTTEYKLTWK
-174 EILIASVTSGQFGL
+174 EILLASVTSGQFGL
-188 LFSLIFFVYHQVDE
+188 LFSLIFFVYHQVEE

-217 EHDIYGWIFMIAIL
+217 QHDIYGWIFMVAIL
-231 LGLSWIISTIGY
+231 LVLSWIISTIGY

-279 GITIKEGILRQPF
+279 GITIKESILRQPF

-307 GDEKE
+307 DDEKE

-328 LAHLQLPYELNANIT
+328 LAHLQLPYELNTNII

-357 FIFFAMLA
+357 FIFFAMIA
-365 IPLTGISIYF
+365 IPLIGISIYF
-375 EKYYIM
+375 EKHFIM
-381 WALLPLAILIFT
+381 WALIPLAILIFT

-401 NGYSVKGEQITLVY
+401 NGYSVNGEQITLVY

-452 SASSSYKI
+452 NASSSYKL

-474 YKKKLRDRK
+474 YKKRI
-483 SVV
+483 SEN